1 MFSLNHVLIKGMK
14 AMILSFLGQ
23 KGGGGKSTFTRA
35 TAVEYVK
42 NGWSVHVADMDEK
55 QGSTFKWSIRRNEA
69 EITPEVEVAIYT
81 NEKAAL
87 KSAATCDLLIVDGKP
102 YSSKQT
108 LKIAEESDLIVIPT
122 GTTIDDLEPSLE
134 LGRELIQAK
143 IPRERIVFI
152 VNKSASVAEAKEAID
167 TIQTWGFTVSEMY
180 LDYKA
185 GYGKS
190 LDEGLGLTEARW
202 ASIAEKSDQII
213 GWIGEKLMENS
224 NG

>member
-1 MFSLNHVLIKGMK
+1 
-14 AMILSFLGQ
+14 MILSFLGQ

-35 TAVEYVK
+35 TAVEYAK
-42 NGWSVHVADMDEK
+42 NGWSVHVADMDER
-55 QGSTFKWSIRRNEA
+55 QGSTFKWSVRRSEA
-69 EITPEVEVAIYT
+69 KKSPEVEVAIYL
-81 NEKAAL
+81 NEKTAL
-87 KSAATCDLLIVDGKP
+87 RAAATCDLLIVDGKP

-108 LKIAEESDLIVIPT
+108 LKIAEASDLIVIPT

-134 LGRELIQAK
+134 LARELVQAK
-143 IPRERIVFI
+143 IPLDRIIFI
-152 VNKSASVAEAKEAID
+152 VNKVASIAEAKEAVD
-167 TIQTWGFTVSEMY
+167 TIRTWGFITTDLY

-190 LDEGLGLTEARW
+190 MDEGLGLTESRW

-213 GWIGEKLMENS
+213 SWIGDQLMEKN